1 MQRHPYFDL
10 WLHEDAELAALLG
23 SPVTGR
29 TTVHEWPL
37 SCVQRLTLADG
48 RTQIYKAQAPPTVE
62 PDFYVHAR
70 SPLLVTARLCA
81 APDGPAALLL
91 DALTAPRLAD
101 SRPSAKDGLCIAE
114 TILAQ
119 IGQIAG
125 APPVIADIR
134 SSEQWAAYAGT
145 MLADLTALVESG
157 AFHQTDHALIDRLRR
172 QALAPG
178 VLAAFRTPTGC
189 VHRDLSG
196 DNIFVLPE
204 GYRVIDWQRPLLGPV
219 LLDFAAL
226 LQTVGLDPRQH
237 IDAGILQ
244 LRDLLSIA
252 WVVQCARTW
261 FPPGAA
267 TYDAA
272 VVRLAAQVAPGD
284 NLAS

>member
-10 WLHEDAELAALLG
+10 WLHDDAELAALLG

-29 TTVHEWPL
+29 TTLHEWPL

-48 RTQIYKAQAPPTVE
+48 RTRIYKAQAPPTVE
-62 PDFYVHAR
+62 PDFYLHAR
-70 SPLLVTARLCA
+70 SPLLVTPRRCE

-91 DALTAPRLAD
+91 DDLTAPRLAD
-101 SRPSAKDGLCIAE
+101 VRLTAEDGLRLAE

-119 IGQIAG
+119 IARIAG

-134 SSEQWAAYAGT
+134 GVEQWMDYAGT

-157 AFHQTDHALIDRLRR
+157 TFRQTNHALIDRLRR
-172 QALAPG
+172 QVLAPG
-178 VLAAFRTPTGC
+178 VLAAFRTPTGY

-196 DNIFVLPE
+196 DNIFVLAE

-219 LLDFAAL
+219 LLDLAAL
-226 LQTVGLDPRQH
+226 LQTVGVDPRH
-237 IDAGILQ
+237 HVDAGILQ

-252 WVVQCARTW
+252 WCAQCARTW

-272 VVRLAAQVAPGD
+272 IARLAAQVAQGAD
-284 NLAS
+284 LAR

>member
-1 MQRHPYFDL
+1 M
-10 WLHEDAELAALLG
+10 
-23 SPVTGR
+23 
-29 TTVHEWPL
+29 
-37 SCVQRLTLADG
+37 
-48 RTQIYKAQAPPTVE
+48 
-62 PDFYVHAR
+62 
-70 SPLLVTARLCA
+70 TARRCEA
-81 APDGPAALLL
+81 TDGPSALLL
-91 DALTAPRLAD
+91 DDLPAPRLAD
-101 SRPSAKDGLCIAE
+101 VRLTVTDGLRLAE

-119 IGQIAG
+119 IDRIAG

-134 SSEQWAAYAGT
+134 GVEQWGDYART

-157 AFHQTDHALIDRLRR
+157 TFRQTDHALIDRLRR

-178 VLAAFRTPTGC
+178 VLAAFRTPGGY

-196 DNIFVLPE
+196 DNIFVLAG

-226 LQTVGLDPRQH
+226 LQTVGVDPRKH
-237 IDAGILQ
+237 VDAGILQ

-252 WVVQCARTW
+252 WFVQCARTW

-272 VVRLAAQVAPGD
+272 VVRLAAQVTQGAGR
-284 NLAS
+284 AR

>member
-1 MQRHPYFDL
+1 MQRHPCFDL
-10 WLHEDAELAALLG
+10 GLHDDAELAALLG
-23 SPVTGR
+23 SPVMGR

-48 RTQIYKAQAPPTVE
+48 RTRIYKAQAPPTVE
-62 PDFYVHAR
+62 PDFYLHAR
-70 SPLLVTARLCA
+70 SPLLVTARRCEA
-81 APDGPAALLL
+81 TDGPAALLL
-91 DALTAPRLAD
+91 DDLTAPRLVD
-101 SRPSAKDGLCIAE
+101 VRLSAKEGLRLAE

-119 IGQIAG
+119 IDRIAG

-134 SSEQWAAYAGT
+134 GVEQWVDYAET

-157 AFHQTDHALIDRLRR
+157 AFRQTDRALIDRLRR

-178 VLAAFRTPTGC
+178 VLTAFRTPTGY

-196 DNIFVLPE
+196 DNIFVLAE
-204 GYRVIDWQRPLLGPV
+204 GYRVIDWHRPLLGPV

-226 LQTVGLDPRQH
+226 LQTVGVDPRKH
-237 IDAGILQ
+237 VDAGILR
-244 LRDLLSIA
+244 LRDLLSIT
-252 WVVQCARTW
+252 WFVQCARTW

-272 VVRLAAQVAPGD
+272 VVRLTAQVAQGD
-284 NLAS
+284 DRAR